1 MSVLK
6 ADLSNAVEFA
16 RNESMSGLLESLG
29 CWDFPNSASYKP
41 FALAELDRRGLAHRV
56 PARTRR
62 NVEAGLVYRPEG
74 WVQP

>member
-1 MSVLK
+1 MNLK
-6 ADLSNAVEFA
+6 SDLSNAAEIA
-16 RNESMSGLLESLG
+16 ANDSMSGLLDSLK
-29 CWDFPNSASYKP
+29 CWDHADRASFKP
-41 FALAELDRRGLAHRV
+41 FALAELDRRGLGHRV